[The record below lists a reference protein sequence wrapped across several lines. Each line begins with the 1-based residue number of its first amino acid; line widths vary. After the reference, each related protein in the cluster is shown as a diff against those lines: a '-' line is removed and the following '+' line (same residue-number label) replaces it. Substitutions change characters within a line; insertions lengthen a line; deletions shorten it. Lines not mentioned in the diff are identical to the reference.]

1 MDSITHLRQKAKE
14 HLSEYRYRHTLGCE
28 RAAVRLAERYGE
40 NPTWCAMAALLHD
53 WTKEET
59 VEQQLKL
66 CDKYGII
73 PLELEKI
80 AWKTL
85 HGKTA
90 AAVARSEFSAPEAVA
105 QAIASHTTGRRGMTR
120 MDQILYLADFI
131 EETRDFDGVEPARQ
145 LAFEN
150 LDRAMIYC
158 LEFSLRDL
166 LERHLPIHPDTVDA
180 LNELYLKKK
189 DS

>member
-1 MDSITHLRQKAKE
+1 MGSRDIVSIRYSDRHQMLEICSRPVLRICGEAGETAKDF
-14 HLSEYRYRHTLGCE
+14 RQT
-28 RAAVRLAERYGE
+28 GE
-40 NPTWCAMAALLHD
+40 TD
-53 WTKEET
+53 
-59 VEQQLKL
+59 
-66 CDKYGII
+66 
-73 PLELEKI
+73 
-80 AWKTL
+80 
-85 HGKTA
+85 
-90 AAVARSEFSAPEAVA
+90 R
-105 QAIASHTTGRRGMTR
+105 
-120 MDQILYLADFI
+120 QILYLADFI